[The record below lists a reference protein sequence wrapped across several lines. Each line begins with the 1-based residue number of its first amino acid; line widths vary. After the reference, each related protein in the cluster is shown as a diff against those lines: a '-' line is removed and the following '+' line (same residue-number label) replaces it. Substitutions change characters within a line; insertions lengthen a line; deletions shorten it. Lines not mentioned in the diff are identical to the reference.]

1 MQGAAYGSRAEA
13 VIFRVWGAAPCK
25 FVDHCKRNRGL
36 CSSNTPHQILSMIR
50 FFSLWSPLMS
60 GFRCDGCWRAINRI
74 NMDRLS
80 VATSVAGVA
89 AMGVQLS
96 QTIYGLISTFYEA
109 EKEMSIVANDLSLL
123 AMVLNE
129 LEGILRRDS
138 RVYRRRM
145 VREVNEILNSCEGV
159 FQSIFHHVSAN
170 PHDARS
176 SRQFKAKV
184 RWYFQRHRVRPL
196 QAGLESMKSTLNVL
210 LHVVHMARVIEAA
223 EFYM

>member
-1 MQGAAYGSRAEA
+1 
-13 VIFRVWGAAPCK
+13 
-25 FVDHCKRNRGL
+25 
-36 CSSNTPHQILSMIR
+36 
-50 FFSLWSPLMS
+50 
-60 GFRCDGCWRAINRI
+60 
-74 NMDRLS
+74 MDRLS

-96 QTIYGLISTFYEA
+96 QTIYGLISKFYEA
-109 EKEMSIVANDLSLL
+109 EKEMSIIANDLSLL

-159 FQSIFHHVSAN
+159 FQSIFNHVSAN
-170 PHDARS
+170 PQDARS
-176 SRQFKAKV
+176 SKQFKAKV